1 MIQAY
6 VYLMTSLRYIENCN
20 MFAELVA
27 IFSAI
32 GWAGDSVLVR
42 LGLRQSN
49 IFAAMLVSYAVS
61 VTCIWTYLLI
71 TTPLDFLRSPAMVYF
86 LISGCLQP
94 LFARALYYEALT
106 RIGVSRAGP
115 LRGAEPLFATAIAV
129 AILHERPSVPVY
141 IGTVLIVGSV
151 WAISSGYAGK
161 TGWRFVDLLLPL
173 GAALVS
179 AISQSLR
186 KQGLNILPDPF
197 VAAVT
202 VTSVTL
208 TLLVAFLVVTRR
220 THQLPMRRRSFL
232 FFFCAALVALFAQ
245 ISNFIALSRAEVSV
259 IIPLLNTTPLFTVL
273 FSTLFLRSME
283 TITPRILLGA
293 ILMVAG
299 VVIITSR

>member
-1 MIQAY
+1 M
-6 VYLMTSLRYIENCN
+6 L
-20 MFAELVA
+20 AELVA
-27 IFSAI
+27 IFSAM

-49 IFAAMLVSYAVS
+49 IFAAMLVSYTVS

-71 TTPLDFLRSPAMVYF
+71 TTPLDFLRSPAMIYF

-129 AILHERPSVPVY
+129 TILHERPTMSVY

-151 WAISSGYAGK
+151 WAISSGHSGK
-161 TGWRFVDLLLPL
+161 ANWRFVDVFLPL

-186 KQGLNILPDPF
+186 KQGLNILPNPF
-197 VAAVT
+197 VAAAT

-208 TLLVAFLVVTRR
+208 TLLVIFLIVTKRNR
-220 THQLPMRRRSFL
+220 ELHMGRKSFL
-232 FFFCAALVALFAQ
+232 FFFCAALVALWAQ
-245 ISNFIALSRAEVSV
+245 ISNFIALSRADASV
-259 IIPLLNTTPLFTVL
+259 IIPLLNTTPLFAVL
-273 FSTLFLRSME
+273 FSGLFLRSIE
-283 TITPRILLGA
+283 SISPRILFGA

-299 VVIITSR
+299 VVIITGR

>member
-1 MIQAY
+1 
-6 VYLMTSLRYIENCN
+6 

-27 IFSAI
+27 IFSAM

-42 LGLRQSN
+42 LGLRHSN
-49 IFAAMLVSYAVS
+49 IFAAMVVSYTVS
-61 VTCIWTYLLI
+61 VTCIWTYLLM
-71 TTPLDFLRSPAMVYF
+71 TTPLGFLRSPAMIYF
-86 LISGCLQP
+86 LVSGCLQP

-129 AILHERPSVPVY
+129 TVLHEQPTLPVY
-141 IGTVLIVGSV
+141 GGTVLIVGSV
-151 WAISSGYAGK
+151 WVISSGQSGK
-161 TGWRFVDLLLPL
+161 ANWRFVDIFLPL

-202 VTSVTL
+202 VTTVTL
-208 TLLVAFLVVTRR
+208 TLLAIFLVITKR
-220 THQLPMRRRSFL
+220 TAQLRVGRKSCL
-232 FFFCAALVALFAQ
+232 FFFAAALIALSAQ
-245 ISNFIALSRAEVSV
+245 IANFIALSRADVSV

-273 FSTLFLRSME
+273 FSSLFLRGME
-283 TITPRILLGA
+283 TITPRIILGA
-293 ILMVAG
+293 TLMVAG
-299 VVIITSR
+299 VITITSR

>member
-1 MIQAY
+1 MRPEI
-6 VYLMTSLRYIENCN
+6 
-20 MFAELVA
+20 VA
-27 IFSAI
+27 IFSAM
-32 GWAGDSVLVR
+32 GWAADSVLVR
-42 LGLRQSN
+42 LGLQQSN
-49 IFAAMLVSYAVS
+49 IFAAMLVSYTVS

-71 TTPLDFLRSPAMVYF
+71 TTPLDFLYSPAMIYF
-86 LISGCLQP
+86 FVSGCLQP

-129 AILHERPSVPVY
+129 SILHEQPAVPVY
-141 IGTVLIVGSV
+141 VGTVLIVGSV
-151 WAISSGYAGK
+151 WAISAGRSGTAN
-161 TGWRFVDLLLPL
+161 WRLLDALFPL

-197 VAAVT
+197 VAAAT

-208 TLLVAFLVVTRR
+208 TLLVTFLVVTKQ
-220 THQLPMRRRSFL
+220 TKQLHMGRDSFL
-232 FFFCAALVALFAQ
+232 FFFCAAMIALSAQ

-259 IIPLLNTTPLFTVL
+259 IIPLLNTTPLFAVL
-273 FSTLFLRSME
+273 FSSFFLRSME
-283 TITPRILLGA
+283 TITPRIIFGA

>member
-1 MIQAY
+1 M
-6 VYLMTSLRYIENCN
+6 L
-20 MFAELVA
+20 AELVA
-27 IFSAI
+27 IFSAM

-42 LGLRQSN
+42 LGLRHSN
-49 IFAAMLVSYAVS
+49 IFAAMLISYTVS
-61 VTCIWTYLLI
+61 VTCIWTYLFI
-71 TTPLDFLRSPAMVYF
+71 TTPLDFLRSPAMIYF
-86 LISGCLQP
+86 LVSGCLQP

-129 AILHERPSVPVY
+129 TILHEQPTVPVY
-141 IGTVLIVGSV
+141 VGTVLIVGSI
-151 WAISSGYAGK
+151 WAISAGQSGTAN
-161 TGWRFVDLLLPL
+161 WRLLDALFPL

-208 TLLVAFLVVTRR
+208 TLLVTFLVVTKRAK
-220 THQLPMRRRSFL
+220 QLHLGRDSFL
-232 FFFCAALVALFAQ
+232 FFFCAALIALSAQ
-245 ISNFIALSRAEVSV
+245 IANFIALSRAEVSV
-259 IIPLLNTTPLFTVL
+259 IIPLLNTTPLFAVL
-273 FSTLFLRSME
+273 FSSFFLRSME
-283 TITPRILLGA
+283 TITPQILLGA

>member
-1 MIQAY
+1 
-6 VYLMTSLRYIENCN
+6 

-27 IFSAI
+27 IFSAM

-42 LGLRQSN
+42 LGLRYSN
-49 IFAAMLVSYAVS
+49 IFAAMLVSYIVS

-71 TTPLDFLRSPAMVYF
+71 TTPLDFLRSPAMLYF

-115 LRGAEPLFATAIAV
+115 LRATEPLFATAIAV
-129 AILHERPSVPVY
+129 TILHEQPTVPVY

-151 WAISSGYAGK
+151 WAISSGRSGK
-161 TGWRFVDLLLPL
+161 SSSRFVDMLLPL
-173 GAALVS
+173 SAALVS
-179 AISQSLR
+179 AISQTLR

-197 VAAVT
+197 VASAT

-208 TLLVAFLVVTRR
+208 TLLVVFLVVTKR
-220 THQLPMRRRSFL
+220 TKDVHMGQRSFP
-232 FFFCAALVALFAQ
+232 FFFCAALIALLAQ
-245 ISNFIALSRAEVSV
+245 IANFIALSHADVSV
-259 IIPLLNTTPLFTVL
+259 IIPLLNTTPLFAVL
-273 FSTLFLRSME
+273 FSALFLRSLE
-283 TITPRILLGA
+283 TITPRIALGA

-299 VVIITSR
+299 IMIITSR

>member
-1 MIQAY
+1 
-6 VYLMTSLRYIENCN
+6 
-20 MFAELVA
+20 
-27 IFSAI
+27 
-32 GWAGDSVLVR
+32 
-42 LGLRQSN
+42 
-49 IFAAMLVSYAVS
+49 MLVSYTVS

-71 TTPLDFLRSPAMVYF
+71 TTPLDFLRSPAMIYF
-86 LISGCLQP
+86 FVSGCLQP

-115 LRGAEPLFATAIAV
+115 LRGAEPLFATVIAV
-129 AILHERPSVPVY
+129 SILHEQPTVPVY
-141 IGTVLIVGSV
+141 VGTVLIVGSV
-151 WAISSGYAGK
+151 WAISAGRSGTAN
-161 TGWRFVDLLLPL
+161 WRLLDALFPL

-197 VAAVT
+197 VAAAT

-208 TLLVAFLVVTRR
+208 TLLVTFLVVTKR
-220 THQLPMRRRSFL
+220 TKQRHMGRDSFL
-232 FFFCAALVALFAQ
+232 FFFCAAMIALSAQ

-259 IIPLLNTTPLFTVL
+259 IIPLLNTTPLFAVL
-273 FSTLFLRSME
+273 FSSFFLRSME
-283 TITPRILLGA
+283 TITPRIIFGA